1 MASSVHKIQWLRG
14 RSTQFKLGLG
24 QIFIDCP
31 WVFFMDLFFFPVM
44 ISLFNLSFC
53 MNQKTKKLL
62 DMSHFP
68 STTYM
73 ERCSTSFIR
82 DIFQIK
88 TAMTYYLTPVRIAII
103 KKSTNNKCLR
113 ERGEK
118 GTLMHCWWQCK
129 LPQCKLIQPPW
140 RTVRRFLKKLK
151 IELLATPSWAY
162 TQRKP

>member
-31 WVFFMDLFFFPVM
+31 WVFFMDLFFFPAM

-129 LPQCKLIQPPW
+129 LPQCKLIQPP
-140 RTVRRFLKKLK
+140 
-151 IELLATPSWAY
+151 
-162 TQRKP
+162 